1 MSHKSSSSYK
11 VWKDE
16 IQRLQSKNVLIT
28 TSGGRFVGSLTLTSD
43 KDIVRLAPNASGLLP
58 VTIAVS
64 KIENITD
71 LSGLSLAEYNAFVA
85 TSDAVNST
93 F

>member
-1 MSHKSSSSYK
+1 MSHKSSSSCK

-16 IQRLQSKNVLIT
+16 LQRLQSKNVQIT
-28 TSGGRFVGSLTLTSD
+28 TSGGNFVGSLTLTSD
-43 KDIVRLAPNASGLLP
+43 KCIVRLAPNASGLLP
-58 VTIAVS
+58 ATIAVS

-85 TSDAVNST
+85 ATDPVNST